1 MNPYPHALRSKLP
14 NAGTT
19 IFTVMSALAQEHN
32 AINLS
37 QGFPDFLC
45 DERLMDKV
53 NEHIRKG
60 HNQYA
65 PMPGLLRLREKIA
78 EKANDLYGID
88 VNPETEVTVTSGGTQ
103 AIYCAITALVHPGD
117 EVVVIEPAYDCYVP
131 TIELCGGRAVSVPLE
146 APLYKIN
153 WDRVKKMVNS
163 KTRMIMVNTPHN
175 PTGVVMTYDD
185 MQQLKRIVRGTGIVI
200 LSDEVY
206 EHILFDGRKHE
217 SVLRDP
223 ELAEHSFAI
232 YSFGKTYHNTGW
244 KMGYCIAPAEL
255 MKEFRRVHQF
265 VVFSSNTPMQ
275 HAFAEIMDDAEMYLS
290 LPQFYQEK
298 RDFFCKLLRD
308 TPFTFTPAEG
318 SYFQLVNYSN
328 VSQESD
334 KEFAVRL
341 TKELGVASIPV
352 SVFYRENYDKQMLRF
367 CFAKQN
373 ETLERAVERLVKL
386 KIEA

>member
-1 MNPYPHALRSKLP
+1 M
-14 NAGTT
+14 
-19 IFTVMSALAQEHN
+19 
-32 AINLS
+32 
-37 QGFPDFLC
+37 
-45 DERLMDKV
+45 
-53 NEHIRKG
+53 
-60 HNQYA
+60 
-65 PMPGLLRLREKIA
+65 RLREKIA
-78 EKANDLYGID
+78 EKANALYGVD

-103 AIYCAITALVHPGD
+103 AIYSAITAVVHPGD
-117 EVVVIEPAYDCYVP
+117 EVIVIEPAYDCYVP
-131 TIELCGGRAVSVPLE
+131 AIELCGGRAVSVPLE
-146 APLYKIN
+146 APSYKIN
-153 WDRVKKMVNS
+153 WERAKKMVNG

-175 PTGVVMTYDD
+175 PTGAVMTYED
-185 MQQLKRIVRGTGIVI
+185 MQQLKRIVRGTGIVV

-223 ELAEHSFAI
+223 ELAERSFAV

-255 MKEFRRVHQF
+255 TKEFRRVHQF

-275 HAFAEIMDDAEMYLS
+275 HAFADIMEDKDMYAS
-290 LPQFYQEK
+290 LPEFYQEK
-298 RDFFCKLLRD
+298 RDFFCRLLRQ

-341 TKELGVASIPV
+341 IKELGVAAIPV
-352 SVFYRENYDKQMLRF
+352 SVFYRERHDEQMLRF

-373 ETLERAVERLVKL
+373 ETLERAAERLAKL
-386 KIEA
+386 KVTA